1 MREEEQQQTVTTWH
15 RYPEGREP
23 GDTFPTRA
31 KFLEAIAE
39 EGREWRARVQRE
51 MEADRARWERRE
63 MPVGFR
69 VVEEAAP
76 VVARGRAEARHPF
89 HVRAFDDSGTL
100 KFTVE
105 PGTYDGVHPTL
116 GGTALND
123 DPAPVGTLGTGERW
137 VYLKASHAL
146 LATDGYVYS
155 GFLDGAVNSGK
166 PEIVVET
173 VAKTDPLGPNTTGVY
188 YILLAS
194 FEDGVKLSQ
203 DVRTS
208 LAVEVGDDGTAA
220 SKGFCFINAEV

>member
-1 MREEEQQQTVTTWH
+1 MREEEQQQTVKTWH

-69 VVEEAAP
+69 AVEEPAP

-89 HVRAFDDSGTL
+89 HVRAFNNAGTW

-123 DPAPVGTLGTGERW
+123 DPAPVGTLGAGERY

-146 LATDGYVYS
+146 LANDGYVYS
-155 GFLDGAVNSGK
+155 GFLDGD

-173 VAKTDPLGPNTTGVY
+173 TEQSNPLGPNTTGDY

-220 SKGFCFINAEV
+220 SQAFCFINAEV